1 MSIFV
6 IFYFKKV
13 VINEM
18 KNTLEV
24 GNRIRNVREGLRMS
38 RSVFSEKINISESYL
53 AQLELGNK
61 SIGINTLI
69 ALCEYTG
76 YSSDYFLFGNNVND
90 DLNKKIIRMVSVLPE
105 NSLDLVYEVVRSI
118 KSHNKIK

>member
-1 MSIFV
+1 
-6 IFYFKKV
+6 
-13 VINEM
+13 M

-24 GNRIRNVREGLRMS
+24 GNRIRNVREALRMS

-61 SIGINTLI
+61 SIGMNTLI

-76 YSSDYFLFGNNVND
+76 YSSDYFLFGKDVKD
-90 DLNKKIIRMVSVLPE
+90 DLRKKIIRMVSILPE
-105 NSLDLVYEVVRSI
+105 GALDLVYEVIRSI
-118 KSHNKIK
+118 KAHNK

>member
-1 MSIFV
+1 
-6 IFYFKKV
+6 
-13 VINEM
+13 M

-118 KSHNKIK
+118 KSHIK

>member
-1 MSIFV
+1 
-6 IFYFKKV
+6 
-13 VINEM
+13 M

-61 SIGINTLI
+61 SIGINALI

-76 YSSDYFLFGNNVND
+76 YTSGYFLFGNNVND
-90 DLNKKIIRMVSVLPE
+90 DLNKKLFVW
-105 NSLDLVYEVVRSI
+105 
-118 KSHNKIK
+118 